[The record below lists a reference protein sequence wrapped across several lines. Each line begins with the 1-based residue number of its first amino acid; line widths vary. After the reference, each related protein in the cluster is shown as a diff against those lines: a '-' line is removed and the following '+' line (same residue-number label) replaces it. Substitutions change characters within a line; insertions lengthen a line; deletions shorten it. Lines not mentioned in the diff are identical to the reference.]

1 MPSRPVPVRRPSDER
16 RRDLVEAALRVMSR
30 DGVAAASTRAITTEA
45 GMAQS
50 RFHYCFRSK
59 AELLREVVETMVRN
73 QVTSALAAVRGAPA
87 VGPGASASTALRAY
101 AQHLVDHPEQH
112 LLSYELTQYALR
124 TPGLA
129 QLAAQQY
136 EAYLDGAA
144 EVLAA
149 LGITDPSA
157 PRLVVALL
165 DGVTLQWLVDRDV
178 EAAVAVLERFAD
190 LFAPPMRPRRAG

>member
-1 MPSRPVPVRRPSDER
+1 VPVRRPSDER

-30 DGVAAASTRAITTEA
+30 DGVAAASTRAICAEA

-59 AELLREVVETMVRN
+59 AELLREVVETMVRT
-73 QVTSALAAVRGAPA
+73 QISSVLTAVRGAPT
-87 VGPGASASTALRAY
+87 VGLGASASTALRAY
-101 AQHLVDHPEQH
+101 AQHLLDHPEQH

-129 QLAAQQY
+129 PLAAEQY
-136 EAYLDGAA
+136 QAYLDGAA

-149 LGITDPSA
+149 LGITDPAA

-165 DGVTLQWLVDRDV
+165 DGVTLQWLADRDLD
-178 EAAVAVLERFAD
+178 AAIAVLERFAD
-190 LFAPPMRPRRAG
+190 EFARPRLSRRAG

>member
-1 MPSRPVPVRRPSDER
+1 MPSRPVPARRPSDER
-16 RRDLVEAALRVMSR
+16 RRDLVEAALRVMAR
-30 DGVAAASTRAITTEA
+30 DGVAAASTRAITAEA

-73 QVTSALAAVRGAPA
+73 QVTSVLGAGGDVR
-87 VGPGASASTALRAY
+87 TALRAY

-129 QLAAQQY
+129 PLAAQQY
-136 EAYLDGAA
+136 QAYLEGAA

-149 LGITDPSA
+149 LGIDDPSG

-178 EAAVAVLERFAD
+178 EAAVAVLERFAEQYPS
-190 LFAPPMRPRRAG
+190 AMRRAG

>member
-16 RRDLVEAALRVMSR
+16 RRDLVEAALRVMAR
-30 DGVAAASTRAITTEA
+30 DGVAAASTRAITAEA

-73 QVTSALAAVRGAPA
+73 QVTSVLGAGGDVR
-87 VGPGASASTALRAY
+87 TALRAY

-129 QLAAQQY
+129 PLAAQQY
-136 EAYLDGAA
+136 QAYLDGAA

-149 LGITDPSA
+149 LGIDDPSA

-190 LFAPPMRPRRAG
+190 QLVPPLRARRAG

>member
-16 RRDLVEAALRVMSR
+16 RRDLVEAALRVMAR
-30 DGVAAASTRAITTEA
+30 DGVAAASTRAITAEA

-73 QVTSALAAVRGAPA
+73 QVTSVLGAGGDVR
-87 VGPGASASTALRAY
+87 TALRAY

-129 QLAAQQY
+129 PLAAQQY
-136 EAYLDGAA
+136 QAYLDGAA

-149 LGITDPSA
+149 LGIDDPSA

-178 EAAVAVLERFAD
+178 EAAVAVLEQFAD
-190 LFAPPMRPRRAG
+190 QLVPPLRARRAG

>member
-16 RRDLVEAALRVMSR
+16 RRELVEAALRVMSR
-30 DGVAAASTRAITTEA
+30 DGVAAASTRAIAAEA

-73 QVTSALAAVRGAPA
+73 QVTSVL
-87 VGPGASASTALRAY
+87 GASGDVRTALRAY
-101 AQHLVDHPEQH
+101 ARHLVDHPEQH

-129 QLAAQQY
+129 SLAAQQY
-136 EAYLDGAA
+136 QAYLDGAA
-144 EVLAA
+144 EVLTT
-149 LGITDPSA
+149 LGIDDPSA

-190 LFAPPMRPRRAG
+190 QFAPPMRRRRAG

>member
-1 MPSRPVPVRRPSDER
+1 MTSRAVPARRPSDER
-16 RRDLVEAALRVMSR
+16 RRELVEAALRVMCR
-30 DGVAAASTRAITTEA
+30 DGVAAASTRAITAEA

-59 AELLREVVETMVRN
+59 SELLREVVETMVRN
-73 QVTSALAAVRGAPA
+73 QVSSVLGAGNDVA
-87 VGPGASASTALRAY
+87 TALRAY

-112 LLSYELTQYALR
+112 RLSYELTQYALR

-129 QLAAQQY
+129 PLAARQY
-136 EAYLDGAA
+136 QAYLDGVA

-149 LGITDPSA
+149 LGIADPSG

-165 DGVTLQWLVDRDV
+165 DGVTLQWLVDRDIG
-178 EAAVAVLERFAD
+178 AVLAVLERFAD
-190 LFAPPMRPRRAG
+190 QYASPMRPRRAG

>member
-16 RRDLVEAALRVMSR
+16 RRDLVEAALRVMAR
-30 DGVAAASTRAITTEA
+30 DGVAAASTRAITAEA

-73 QVTSALAAVRGAPA
+73 QVTSVLGAGGDVR
-87 VGPGASASTALRAY
+87 TALRAY

-129 QLAAQQY
+129 PLAAQQY
-136 EAYLDGAA
+136 QAYLEGAA

-149 LGITDPSA
+149 LGIDDPSA

-178 EAAVAVLERFAD
+178 EAAVAVLERFAEQYPS
-190 LFAPPMRPRRAG
+190 AMRRAG